1 VPLET
6 VDIRKP
12 HPRQVCEFAGN
23 SRNASL
29 GKHGHFPVVV
39 LGVVVAVL
47 YRLTPRPPVAFIHT
61 LGMLKFNKCFPQTVF
76 PVASFSRFLRSSVLV
91 VQFFDALPRGVEVV
105 AKICSW

>member
-1 VPLET
+1 

-47 YRLTPRPPVAFIHT
+47 YRLTPRPMPPLST
-61 LGMLKFNKCFPQTVF
+61 LWAC
-76 PVASFSRFLRSSVLV
+76 
-91 VQFFDALPRGVEVV
+91 
-105 AKICSW
+105 